1 MKPASETELVFLPL
15 GGSGEIGMNLNLY
28 GFGPAERR
36 KWIIVDLGITFGDE
50 LTPGVDVIMPDIRFI
65 AERRRD
71 LLGIILTHAHE
82 DHIGAVAHLWP
93 QLRCPIYATPFTAA
107 LVRAKLEEAD
117 VDARVTIVELGGM
130 IDLTPFQIELIT
142 LTHSIPEPNAVAI
155 RTPLGTILNTGD
167 WKIDPDP
174 LLGETTDEEALRR
187 LGDEGVLAMTCDS
200 TNVFV
205 PGRAGSEADVR
216 TTLSRLI
223 KSYTGRRIA
232 VTAFASNVA
241 RLETV
246 ALAARDAGRSV
257 ALVGRS
263 MRRMV
268 AAARATGYLKSAPE
282 FVPEEQA
289 ALIPA
294 DDIVYLCTGSQ
305 GEFGSALARIATGE
319 HRTAPLDP
327 GDVVIFSSRVIPGN
341 EKRVGALQNA
351 LAARGIEIVTDQDH
365 HVHVSGHP
373 CRDELADM
381 YRWVRPAIAIPVHGE
396 LRHLMEHR
404 RFAESLQVPHAIVA
418 PNGSV
423 LKLAPGTPCIVDEA
437 PSGRLHLDG
446 TVPVLAGDCVAR
458 ARRSLAFAGFAA
470 LTAIVGPKGRLVA
483 PLSLITEGIPEPVV
497 GALREAA
504 EKEAGGVRLGDDEE
518 SAERLRRAV
527 RRAAQAAWGKRPM
540 VKVEILM
547 LEGKRA

>member
-1 MKPASETELVFLPL
+1 MTRNGAAELVFLPL

-28 GFGPAERR
+28 GYGPPDKRQ
-36 KWIIVDLGITFGDE
+36 WLMVDLGITFADE
-50 LTPGVDVIMPDIRFI
+50 STPGIDVVMPDIRYI

-71 LLGIILTHAHE
+71 LLGLIVTHGHE

-93 QLRCPIYATPFTAA
+93 QLKCPIYATPFTAH
-107 LVRAKLEEAD
+107 LVRAKLDEAD
-117 VDARVTIVELGGM
+117 IRAPVTVVELGGRF
-130 IDLTPFQIELIT
+130 TVGPFDIELVT

-167 WKIDPDP
+167 WKIDADP
-174 LLGETTDEEALRR
+174 LVGEVTDEAALRR

-205 PGRAGSEADVR
+205 PGRAGSENDVR
-216 TTLSRLI
+216 ENIARLI
-223 KSYTGRRIA
+223 TEYPGRRIA

-246 ALAARDAGRSV
+246 ALAARDAGRST

-268 AAARATGYLKSAPE
+268 AAAQATGYITHLPA
-282 FVPEEQA
+282 FVDEQEA
-289 ALIPA
+289 GLIAA

-305 GEFGSALARIATGE
+305 GEHGSALSRIAMGE
-319 HRTAPLDP
+319 HRGAPLDP

-351 LAARGIEIVTDQDH
+351 LAARGIAIVTDQDH

-381 YRWVRPAIAIPVHGE
+381 YRWVRPKVAIPVHGE
-396 LRHLMEHR
+396 IRHMMEHK
-404 RFAESLQVPHAIVA
+404 RFAESLQVPTAIVA
-418 PNGSV
+418 PNGSM
-423 LKLAPGTPCIVDEA
+423 LKLAPGEATIIDEV
-437 PSGRLHLDG
+437 PSGRVLLDG
-446 TVPVLAGDCVAR
+446 KVPVLEGESPSK
-458 ARRSLAFAGFAA
+458 ARRGMSFAGFAGV
-470 LTAIVGPKGRLVA
+470 TVIVDGKGK
-483 PLSLITEGIPEPVV
+483 PLAEPAVITEGIPETV
-497 GALREAA
+497 AA
-504 EKEAGGVRLGDDEE
+504 AMRDAAGDAAHTGRLTDDEE
-518 SAERLRRAV
+518 AAERLRRAV
-527 RRAAQAAWGKRPM
+527 RRAAQSAWGKKPM
-540 VKVEILM
+540 VKVEIVRLKAG
-547 LEGKRA
+547 GK